1 MEKKEMSMETRL
13 LIFFVLMG
21 LILLGTQYFYKPPPP
36 PAKPAAVTSTAND
49 KAVEKEA
56 VAAAQPAAQ
65 TAAAAQATPPVDM
78 PGRVQAEKEETV
90 TVETDLYRVT
100 FSNRGAV
107 AKSWTLKAY
116 KDHEGKPV
124 ELINPRLAGR
134 VRAPLSLV
142 LKHPR
147 AYTVTA
153 ASWANGIATL
163 TVAGQDIQAGQEIS
177 VASVTPAGYNVSS
190 VFAVSANG
198 TQITYPVASD
208 PGPYASGGAVT
219 PESAANLALF
229 KVDQSADR
237 LAVDFEFS
245 DGRTVVKKS
254 FHFAPDSYL
263 IAVNTEVTQN
273 GVMAPHEIAWRG
285 GFGDQTVSTA
295 AADEHAVYFD
305 TKLQTKEA
313 KEAKNG
319 PAAFGGQLSFEGMED
334 KFFAGVFLPSSRTSS
349 EITVFSDS
357 VPTATV
363 GTDEQRAGVGFG
375 GEGLNMGALFVGPK
389 DSDLLAKVDPRLE
402 QLIDWGWFKLLAEP
416 LFLALHWTSE
426 HVTHNNY
433 GWAIIFVTITINIIL
448 SPLSLQQ
455 LKSSRKMQKIQ
466 PQIAALNARYK
477 GIKMNDPRK
486 AEQNQEMMDLYK
498 REGVNPMGGC
508 LPMLIQF
515 PFLLAFYRVLSVS
528 IAMRGASWL
537 WVHDLSQP
545 ETLAIRV
552 LPVLLVVTQFLTQKM
567 TPTPGVDPSQQKMMM
582 ITPLIFGYIFYFL
595 SSGLVLYYLTSNF
608 VAIARQMILNRISG
622 PITPPSPTVI
632 DVKPTSPK
640 KRR

>member
-36 PAKPAAVTSTAND
+36 PAKPAAVTSTATD
-49 KAVEKEA
+49 KAVEKQA

-65 TAAAAQATPPVDM
+65 TAAAAQSATPADL
-78 PGRVQAEKEETV
+78 PGRVQADKEELI
-90 TVETDLYRVT
+90 TVETDVYRVT

-116 KDHEGKPV
+116 KDHDGKPLD
-124 ELINPRLAGR
+124 LINPRSLDKVPAPFSLAIKT
-134 VRAPLSLV
+134 P
-142 LKHPR
+142 P
-147 AYTVTA
+147 
-153 ASWANGIATL
+153 AT
-163 TVAGQDIQAGQEIS
+163 
-177 VASVTPAGYNVSS
+177 
-190 VFAVSANG
+190 
-198 TQITYPVASD
+198 D
-208 PGPYASGGAVT
+208 PNTS
-219 PESAANLALF
+219 LF
-229 KVDQSADR
+229 KVDQSADH

-245 DGRTVVKKS
+245 DGRAVVKKS
-254 FHFAPDSYL
+254 FHFATDSYL
-263 IAVNTEVTQN
+263 VAVNTEVSQN
-273 GVMAPHEIAWRG
+273 GVLIPHAIAWRG

-295 AADEHAVYFD
+295 AADEHAVYYD
-305 TKLQTKEA
+305 TKLQTKDA

-319 PAAFGGQLSFEGMED
+319 PVPFGGQLSFAGMED
-334 KFFAGVFLPSSRTSS
+334 KFFAGVFLPSSHASS
-349 EITVFSDS
+349 ELTVYSDS
-357 VPTATV
+357 IPTATA
-363 GTDEQRAGVGFG
+363 GTDEQRAGVTFG
-375 GEGLNMGALFVGPK
+375 GEGINIGALFVGPK
-389 DSDLLAKVDPRLE
+389 DSDLLAKVDPRLQ
-402 QLIDWGWFKLLAEP
+402 QLIDWGWTKILAEP

-426 HVTHNNY
+426 HVTNNNY
-433 GWAIIFVTITINIIL
+433 GWAIIFVTIAINIVL
-448 SPLSLQQ
+448 SPLSLQS

-466 PQIAALNARYK
+466 PQIAALNAKYK

-515 PFLLAFYRVLSVS
+515 PFLIAFYRVLSVS

-545 ETLAIRV
+545 ETLAIRA
-552 LPVLLVVTQFLTQKM
+552 LPVLLVITQFLTQKM

-582 ITPLIFGYIFYFL
+582 VTPLIFGYIFYFL

-622 PITPPSPTVI
+622 PITPTVI
-632 DVKPTSPK
+632 DVKSSPSQSQIK
-640 KRR
+640 KRRS